1 EQITEKG
8 IGNGISIIIFTGII
22 ADLPITIIHAIEQI
36 RQNNLN
42 IILLIITTIF
52 IFIIIFLV
60 VFIESGQRKIIVN
73 YARRQHGRRMYNAQ
87 STHLPLKI
95 NMSGVIPAIF
105 ASSIILLP
113 TTIISW
119 FSNSYKSDNWLHFI
133 LIHLQPGQYV
143 HIVLYSVAII
153 FFCFFY
159 TTLVFNSRETA
170 DNLKKSG
177 AFIPGIRPGEK
188 TARHI
193 NNITNKLTL
202 VGSLYITMICLIPE
216 LMHNIIKMPFS
227 FGGTSLLIVVIVIM
241 DCISHIQTIMISN
254 QYDSIIK
261 KVNLR

>member
-1 EQITEKG
+1 
-8 IGNGISIIIFTGII
+8 I
-22 ADLPITIIHAIEQI
+22 ADLPTTIIHTIEQI
-36 RQNNLN
+36 RQDNLN
-42 IILLIITTIF
+42 IILITTITIF

-105 ASSIILLP
+105 ASSIILFP

-119 FSNSYKSDNWLHFI
+119 FSNSYKSDSWLHLI
-133 LIHLQPGQYV
+133 LIYLQPGQYI
-143 HIVLYSVAII
+143 HIILYSVAII

-159 TTLVFNSRETA
+159 TNLVFNSRETA

-188 TARHI
+188 TARYI

-202 VGSLYITMICLIPE
+202 IGALYIIVICLIPE
-216 LMHNIIKMPFS
+216 FMHNIIRVPFN
-227 FGGTSLLIVVIVIM
+227 FGGTSLLIAIIVIM

-261 KVNLR
+261 RVNLK